1 MNLPAGL
8 KFPFCS
14 ARDHI
19 NGLQCTGHRGDI
31 QVAIFEN
38 RRRTYRTART
48 KLPYRSFRRARG
60 MRRLASTARVVFE
73 QGGPVFDG
81 FGIVCLPHHQDSD
94 REDTVIDLFQVGDAK
109 PEVPGCRNVSGLAI
123 EQILR
128 GITMKFLGVGG
139 NAIRI
144 VLP

>member
-1 MNLPAGL
+1 MDLAAGL
-8 KFPFCS
+8 KFPFCT

-19 NGLQCTGHRGDI
+19 NGVQCTGHRGDI
-31 QVAIFEN
+31 QVPVFEN
-38 RRRTYRTART
+38 RRRTYRTACT
-48 KLPYRSFRRARG
+48 KLPYGPFGRARG

-73 QGGPVFDG
+73 QGGPVFYG
-81 FGIVCLPHHQDSD
+81 FGISCFPHDQDSD
-94 REDTVIDLFQVGDAK
+94 REDTMIDLFQVGDAK
-109 PEVPGCRNVSGLAI
+109 PEVPGCHNVSGLAI

-128 GITMKFLGVGG
+128 GVAMKFLGVGG

>member
-1 MNLPAGL
+1 MNPPAGL
-8 KFPFCS
+8 KFPLCS

-19 NGLQCTGHRGDI
+19 NGLQCTGHRSDV
-31 QVAIFEN
+31 QVAVFEN

-48 KLPYRSFRRARG
+48 KLPYRPFWRARG

-81 FGIVCLPHHQDSD
+81 FGIACLPHHQDSD
-94 REDTVIDLFQVGDAK
+94 REDTMIDLFQVRDSK
-109 PEVPGCRNVSGLAI
+109 PEVHGCRNVSGLTI

-128 GITMKFLGVGG
+128 GVAMKFLGVEG
-139 NAIRI
+139 NTIRI